1 MHITKKDVLWNYA
14 ATFLFIAGGA
24 LLLPFILH
32 KMPAEKVGIWSI
44 FTAITSFVGLIDFGF
59 NPSFTRNV
67 TYVFS
72 GVRSLKQTGHEKVD
86 QLAGDVLIDY
96 GLLAGLIRS
105 MRWFYSRM
113 SLVVFLLLSTLGTY
127 YIHTLLK
134 NYKEPYFEVYVAWGL
149 LIIINTYNLYT
160 LYYDSLLQGKGL
172 IKRSKQ
178 IVIIGQSVYLIIASV
193 LIMEGFGLIAIVSA
207 QASSVIIVRIL
218 SYHSFFTA
226 SIKQAIHEAIPRS
239 NHEIF
244 QAIYPNAV
252 KVGITM
258 LGGFLVTRSAMFI
271 GSLYLSLEQ
280 IASYGIT
287 MQLIGVISTLAGIY
301 TATYQPKIVQFRVEQ
316 NKEAIKNLYLKGEL
330 VLFVTFV
337 AGGLGLLLLGPWG
350 LHFIGSKTQL
360 MPFKIM
366 ALAVLVGFLESNHA
380 TAGNILLTKNE
391 VPFFKASLLSGG
403 FTVILLFFFFNFTH
417 LTLWAMILAPG
428 IAQGIYQN
436 WKWPL
441 EVKKELAITI
451 DDMHHLVCN
460 KYNTLFGNK
469 EP

>member
-1 MHITKKDVLWNYA
+1 MQITKKDVLWNYA

-72 GVRSLKQTGHEKVD
+72 GVRSLKQKEHESVD
-86 QLAGDVLIDY
+86 QSESDIRVDY
-96 GLLAGLIRS
+96 GLLRGLIQS

-113 SLVVFLLLSTLGTY
+113 SIVVFLLLTTLGTY

-134 NYKEPYFEVYVAWGL
+134 NYKEPHLEVYVAWGL
-149 LIIINTYNLYT
+149 LIVINTYNLYT

-178 IVIIGQSVYLIIASV
+178 IIIIGQSVYLLIASV
-193 LIMEGFGLIAIVSA
+193 LILKGFGLIAIVSA
-207 QASSVIIVRIL
+207 QASSVVIVRTL
-218 SYHSFFTA
+218 SYHTFFTA
-226 SIKQAIHEAIPRS
+226 SIKQALHNATPRS
-239 NHEIF
+239 KHEIF
-244 QAIYPNAV
+244 HAIYPNAV
-252 KVGITM
+252 KIGLTS
-258 LGGFLVTRSAMFI
+258 LGGFMVTRSAMFI
-271 GSLYLSLEQ
+271 GSLYLTLEQ

-301 TATYQPKIVQFRVEQ
+301 TATYQPKIVQYRVEQ
-316 NKEAIKNLYLKGEL
+316 NREAIKSLYLKGEL
-330 VLFVTFV
+330 ILFLTFV
-337 AGGLGLLLLGPWG
+337 VGGIGLLIVGPWG
-350 LHFIGSKTQL
+350 LELIGSKTQL
-360 MPFKIM
+360 LPFAIM
-366 ALAVLVGFLESNHA
+366 ALAVIVGFLETNHA

-403 FTVILLFFFFNFTH
+403 FTMLLLFLFFNFTH

-428 IAQGIYQN
+428 IAQGVYQN
-436 WKWPL
+436 WKWPF
-441 EVKKELAITI
+441 EVIKELKIKVADIHYI
-451 DDMHHLVCN
+451 LRN
-460 KYNTLFGNK
+460 KVRLLF
-469 EP
+469 

>member
-1 MHITKKDVLWNYA
+1 MQITKKDVLWNYA

-44 FTAITSFVGLIDFGF
+44 FTVITSFVGLIDFGF

-72 GVRSLKQTGHEKVD
+72 GVRSLKQTGHEAVD
-86 QLAGDVLIDY
+86 KSESNIIIDY
-96 GLLAGLIRS
+96 GLLKGLIRS

-113 SLVVFLLLSTLGTY
+113 SIVMLLLLTTLGTY

-134 NYKEPYFEVYVAWGL
+134 QYKEPHLEVYVAWGL
-149 LIIINTYNLYT
+149 LIVINTYNLYT

-193 LIMEGFGLIAIVSA
+193 LILKGFGLIAIVSA
-207 QASSVIIVRIL
+207 QASSVLIVRTL

-226 SIKQAIHEAIPRS
+226 SLKQAIHEAIPRS

-244 QAIYPNAV
+244 HAIYPNAV
-252 KVGITM
+252 KIGLTS
-258 LGGFLVTRSAMFI
+258 LGGFMVTRSAMFI
-271 GSLYLSLEQ
+271 GSLYLTLEQ

-316 NKEAIKNLYLKGEL
+316 NREAIKSLYLKGTL
-330 VLFVTFV
+330 VLFLTFV
-337 AGGLGLLLLGPWG
+337 VGGVGLLFVGPWG
-350 LHFIGSKTQL
+350 LNIIGSKTQL
-360 MPFKIM
+360 MPFSIM
-366 ALAVLVGFLESNHA
+366 TLAIAVALEESNLSM
-380 TAGNILLTKNE
+380 AGSILLTKNV
-391 VPFFKASLLSGG
+391 VPFFKASLISGG
-403 FTVILLFFFFNFTH
+403 IIIIGLVFGFKFMH
-417 LTLWAMILAPG
+417 LGLVGMVLIPLIVDAA
-428 IAQGIYQN
+428 YQA
-436 WKWPL
+436 WKWPF
-441 EVKKELAITI
+441 EVVKDLRLSIRDILQLLHNISK
-451 DDMHHLVCN
+451 
-460 KYNTLFGNK
+460 
-469 EP
+469 